1 MKTGVIAAIIAVAI
15 VGIILGLIAY
25 SYTQIQISF
34 DSMSFEGIDWASASP
49 MTLVKL
55 AFNALTGDVVGF
67 ILSLITGIKL
77 NLIFALSN
85 HGIFPVY
92 IPDLSY
98 NLSVNGVNVGQ
109 GQSTVD
115 MTINPGETKTLPVLQ
130 DFQTSSLG
138 SVATSVL
145 EQDGIMNI
153 QVSGTA
159 YFKFLG
165 LTVPIPFQSIKQ
177 INIIQEAKNHFLGN
191 SQNSGYSNNSNRPP
205 PLVGTSI
212 NIQPSAYT
220 VSQGQ
225 TVTFSGRLTDSNGN
239 SIPNQMV
246 DVQRD
251 ITLAPDLILGSSYT
265 DSNGQFSVTWTATKP
280 ATSNTANIYAIFQ
293 GGSGYSS
300 ARSAD
305 IPIQVTVYQS
315 TQTSSQNPSL
325 SQQLELA
332 RQKIQSVQSNPNP
345 SNSQVPS
352 FAIAN
357 SVYQVGPHTY
367 TYIPFNMQCSGTVT
381 GSFSAQASL
390 GDNIIVY
397 IMDSSGFRQFQ
408 SGISANTYYNSGK
421 VASGTLNIGLSSGQ
435 YYLILSNAYSTI
447 STKNVSVQVSY
458 TCS

>member
-1 MKTGVIAAIIAVAI
+1 MKTGAIVAIIAVAI

-34 DSMSFEGIDWASASP
+34 DSMSFGGIDWASASP

-55 AFNALTGDVVGF
+55 AFNALTGNVVGI

-109 GQSTVD
+109 GKSTVD

-130 DFQTSSLG
+130 DFQISGLEST
-138 SVATSVL
+138 ATSVL
-145 EQDGIMNI
+145 EQGGMMNI

-165 LTVPIPFQSIKQ
+165 LTVPIPFQSTKQ
-177 INIIQEAKNHFLGN
+177 INVIQEAENHFLGS
-191 SQNSGYSNNSNRPP
+191 SQSSGYSNNSNQSP
-205 PLVGTSI
+205 PLVGTII

-239 SIPNQMV
+239 GVPNQMV
-246 DVQRD
+246 YVQRD
-251 ITLAPDLILGSSYT
+251 ITLAPDSILGSSDT

-280 ATSNTANIYAIFQ
+280 LTSNTANVYATFD
-293 GGSGYSS
+293 GSSGYSS
-300 ARSAD
+300 SKSSEVS
-305 IPIQVTVYQS
+305 IQVMAYQS
-315 TQTSSQNPSL
+315 SIQSQTTSPQTSQPYTN
-325 SQQLELA
+325 QVA
-332 RQKIQSVQSNPNP
+332 RFN
-345 SNSQVPS
+345 
-352 FAIAN
+352 IAN
-357 SVYQVGPHTY
+357 SQYQVDPGTY
-367 TYIPFNMQCSGTVT
+367 TSIPFNMQCSGTIT
-381 GSFSAQASL
+381 GEFSAQASL
-390 GDNIIVY
+390 GNNIIVY
-397 IMDSSGFRQFQ
+397 VVDSTGFRQFQ
-408 SGISANTYYNSGK
+408 SGGSANTYYNSGK
-421 VASGTLNIGLSSGQ
+421 VASGILNIGLPSGQ

-458 TCS
+458 TCNP

>member
-34 DSMSFEGIDWASASP
+34 DSMSFAGIDWASASP

-55 AFNALTGDVVGF
+55 AFNALTGNVVG
-67 ILSLITGIKL
+67 IVLSLITGIKL

-115 MTINPGETKTLPVLQ
+115 MTINPGETKTLPILQ
-130 DFQTSSLG
+130 DFQISGLEST
-138 SVATSVL
+138 ATSVL
-145 EQDGIMNI
+145 EQGGMMNI

-165 LTVPIPFQSIKQ
+165 LTVPIPFQSAKQ
-177 INIIQEAKNHFLGN
+177 INVIQEAENHFLGS
-191 SQNSGYSNNSNRPP
+191 SQNSGYQSNSYQPP
-205 PLVGTSI
+205 PLVSTRI

-225 TVTFSGRLTDSNGN
+225 TVTFSGQLIDSNGN
-239 SIPNQMV
+239 GIPNQMV
-246 DVQRD
+246 YVQRD
-251 ITLAPDLILGSSYT
+251 ITLAPDSILGSSYT
-265 DSNGQFSVTWTATKP
+265 DSNGDYSVTWSATKP
-280 ATSNTANIYAIFQ
+280 LTSNTANVYATFD
-293 GGSGYSS
+293 GSSGYSS
-300 ARSAD
+300 SRSSEVS
-305 IPIQVTVYQS
+305 IQVMAYQPS
-315 TQTSSQNPSL
+315 IQPQTTSPQTTSPQTSQPYTN
-325 SQQLELA
+325 QAA
-332 RQKIQSVQSNPNP
+332 RFN
-345 SNSQVPS
+345 
-352 FAIAN
+352 IAN
-357 SVYQVGPHTY
+357 SQYQVDPGTY
-367 TYIPFNMQCSGTVT
+367 TSIPFNMQCSGTAT
-381 GSFSAQASL
+381 GSFFASAAL

-397 IMDSSGFRQFQ
+397 IMDSSGFSQFQ
-408 SGISANTYYNSGK
+408 SGQSATAYYNSGK
-421 VASGTLNIGLSSGQ
+421 VSSGNFNIGLPSGQ
-435 YYLILSNAYSTI
+435 YYLILSNTYSVF

-458 TCS
+458 TCNP